1 LTGAAVLLAA
11 AWIVVVW
18 LGNGVSLAIGH
29 QRISSSGLV
38 RPGLLLAATVVL
50 HLLIAGVP
58 GVRAEIAWW
67 RARVRPGVIAASL
80 SLAIA
85 IVGLSQNAF
94 VVGGADAFSYVSQAE
109 LWRHGLPIVP
119 MPIAAEAPWP
129 DAAATFAPFGYR
141 PAPGGAAIVPV
152 TAPGLSL
159 ILAAFGLLGHR
170 AMFWV
175 VPLAGGLLVWT
186 TFLMG
191 RRLGSSAMGAAAA
204 WMVATSPAVLAMI
217 VSPMSDVPTALFWA
231 LATLGVLGD
240 SRRAAVGAGLAASMA
255 ILIRPNLAP
264 VAAVLALWLL
274 ARRWKASRDLTSV
287 ALFVAAVVPGC
298 LGVALVNRA
307 LYGSPFASGYG
318 NLGGIFS
325 AANIATNLARYGRWL
340 VASQTPLA
348 LAGLIALA
356 LPIRRLWRSRD
367 AERASWLLAGL
378 VVVTVAT
385 YLAYRPFDD
394 WWYLR
399 FLLPCWPPMCLGAAI
414 VLRQLFDDG
423 RGWMR
428 AIGAVV
434 LVGVGVYG
442 IQYARSHG
450 AFPSGEGDARYG
462 AIANLVRDATPQ
474 SAVVVTSQHAGPT
487 WYYSGR
493 RTLLFDALDPAWLDR
508 ALDWLAAHGHR
519 PFILLED
526 WERPL
531 FERRFAGQTR
541 VNLAELAPVAVYQPY
556 SSNETA
562 YLFDPFRPD
571 GPTIRRTGGR
581 VEN

>member
-11 AWIVVVW
+11 AWVVVVW

-29 QRISSSGLV
+29 QRISSSGLI
-38 RPGLLLAATVVL
+38 RPVLFLAATVVL
-50 HLLIAGVP
+50 HVLIAGVP

-67 RARVRPGVIAASL
+67 RARVGPGAIAASL
-80 SLAIA
+80 SLAIV

-94 VVGGADAFSYVSQAE
+94 VVGGADAFSYVSQAD

-204 WMVATSPAVLAMI
+204 WLVATSPAVLAMI

-264 VAAVLALWLL
+264 VAGVLALWLL
-274 ARRWKASRDLTSV
+274 ARRWKGSRDLTSF
-287 ALFVAAVVPGC
+287 ALFVAGVVPGC
-298 LGVALVNRA
+298 VAVALINRA

-318 NLGGIFS
+318 SLGGIFS
-325 AANIATNLARYGRWL
+325 VSNVATNLARYGRWL
-340 VASQTPLA
+340 MMSQPLGVI
-348 LAGLIALA
+348 GLVALA
-356 LPIRRLWRSRD
+356 LPVRQVWPTRD
-367 AERASWLLAGL
+367 AQRAAWLFAGIVA
-378 VVVTVAT
+378 VVGAT
-385 YLAYRPFDD
+385 YLAYRPFED

-399 FLLPCWPPMCLGAAI
+399 FLLPCWPAMCLGAAA
-414 VLRQLFDDG
+414 VPA
-423 RGWMR
+423 RGLVDATRWVR
-428 AIGAVV
+428 VATALGLIGFG
-434 LVGVGVYG
+434 LLG

-450 AFPSGEGDARYG
+450 AFPSGEGDGRYESIG
-462 AIANLVRDATPQ
+462 KVVKEATPE
-474 SAVVVTSQHAGPT
+474 SAVIITSQHAGPT

-508 ALDWLAAHGHR
+508 AIAWLAEHGHR

-531 FERRFAGQTR
+531 FEGRFAGKTR
-541 VNLAELAPVAVYQPY
+541 IDLTAMAPVAVYRSPA
-556 SSNETA
+556 SADTA
-562 YLFDPFRPD
+562 YLFDA
-571 GPTIRRTGGR
+571 GGR
-581 VEN
+581 